1 MVEEK
6 KQQNASASKAKESKA
21 KKTSQKGGDKEVKV
35 QEKKPVVRRRQ
46 ITGKKPSIRKES
58 VAKKEVTAR
67 KQTVARRE
75 PAAKKEKPAPR
86 KKTEAV
92 VEKARKPA
100 EPVAPKVEEKPSL
113 VSAWAISQAMEK
125 EYSPEEFE
133 HFMQMYEPTLSDI
146 EEGEIVNGRV
156 MGVTKEDVIVD
167 VGFKSE
173 GVISISEFPEPI
185 NVKVGDEIEV
195 YLDAIE
201 DQDGQL
207 VLSKQKAD
215 FMRVWD
221 RVKEAHDKTELIEG
235 KIVRRIKGGMVVD
248 LVGVDAFLPGSQIA
262 LRQIPDFDALV
273 GQTMEFKVIKLNKAR
288 RNIVVSRR
296 SVLEEE
302 RQKQREKLL
311 KEIEP
316 GQVKEGLVKNIT
328 DFGVFIDLGGVDGL
342 LHITD
347 MSWGRI
353 SHPSELVAI
362 GDNISVKIIDFAQ
375 NTGRISLGLK
385 QLTPYPW
392 EKIDERYPVGQKIK
406 GKVVSITDYGAFVEL
421 EKGVEGL
428 IHISEMSWTQHIKHP
443 SRLMAIG
450 DTVEAKVLSVDKD
463 NEKISLGIKQLEPDP
478 WEDIEQKYKVHNRV
492 TGRVRNLTAF
502 GAFVELEEG
511 IDGLVHISDLSW
523 TKRIQHPSEVM
534 KKGERVEVV
543 VLNVDRENRR
553 ISLGYK
559 QLSTDPWPELS
570 RTYGMGKEVT
580 GKILRLLDRGV
591 IVDLGADLEGF
602 VPTLQ
607 LGKPE
612 ISKPA
617 DAFNIGDE
625 LPLKVMEFDHPGKKI
640 VLSVEAYYRG
650 RETAEHEAFL
660 VKHPTKTQ
668 KVEEIVD
675 EKPKLEEATPAEE
688 VKTEKKE
695 EKESPPETPAE
706 PKEKEVPET
715 PTEPKEQ
722 EIAPQVT
729 EEKPAEETPAES
741 PAASEEKKEAE
752 PAEVPAKDESTTPPA
767 EETSEKEK
775 EAPPGEETEEKT
787 DT

>member
-6 KQQNASASKAKESKA
+6 KSKDASASPAKGSRA
-21 KKTSQKGGDKEVKV
+21 NKTYQKGG
-35 QEKKPVVRRRQ
+35 EKRTQAQKRRPVVKRRR
-46 ITGKKPSIRKES
+46 TVEKRPT
-58 VAKKEVTAR
+58 AKKEES
-67 KQTVARRE
+67 TVARE
-75 PAAKKEKPAPR
+75 KAAAAKTEKIQKPQKPAPG
-86 KKTEAV
+86 
-92 VEKARKPA
+92 
-100 EPVAPKVEEKPSL
+100 VAKEKPSL
-113 VSAWAISQAMEK
+113 ISVGALSQAMEK
-125 EYSPEEFE
+125 EYSTEEFE
-133 HFMQMYEPTLSDI
+133 QFLKMYEPTLRDI
-146 EEGEIVNGRV
+146 QEGEIVKGKV

-173 GVISISEFPEPI
+173 GIISISEFPEPI

-221 RVKEAHDKTELIEG
+221 KVKAAHDEGELIDG
-235 KIVRRIKGGMVVD
+235 KIIRRIKGGMVVD

-262 LRQIPDFDALV
+262 LRQVPDFDALI
-273 GQTMEFKVIKLNKAR
+273 GQTIQLKVIKLNKAR

-296 SVLEEE
+296 AVLEEE
-302 RQKQREKLL
+302 RQKQREKLI

-316 GQVKEGLVKNIT
+316 GQIREGVVKNIT

-353 SHPSELVAI
+353 SHPSELVAL
-362 GDNISVKIIDFAQ
+362 GDKINVKIIDFDR

-392 EKIDERYPVGQKIK
+392 ENIEERYPVGEKIK

-421 EKGVEGL
+421 ERGVEGL

-443 SRLMAIG
+443 SKLMAIG
-450 DTVEAKVLSVDKD
+450 DTVEAKVLSVDKE

-478 WEDIEQKYKVHNRV
+478 WENIEQKYKVGTRV

-502 GAFVELEEG
+502 GVFIELEEG

-523 TKRIQHPSEVM
+523 TKRIQHPSEEM
-534 KKGERVEVV
+534 RKGEKVEVM

-559 QLSTDPWPELS
+559 QLKKDPWPELS
-570 RTYGMGKEVT
+570 QKYGVGKETV

-591 IVDLGADLEGF
+591 IVDLGDEVEGS
-602 VPTLQ
+602 VPTIH

-612 ISKPA
+612 ITKPA
-617 DAFNIGDE
+617 DAFNVGDE
-625 LPLKVMEFDHPGKKI
+625 LPLKVIEFDHSGKKI
-640 VLSVEAYYRG
+640 VLSVDAYYRG
-650 RETAEHEAFL
+650 REKTELDAFL
-660 VKHPTKTQ
+660 AKHPTKTQ
-668 KVEEIVD
+668 KVEEIVEERPHLGTGK
-675 EKPKLEEATPAEE
+675 EKKEMAKEVSSKTPAETQE
-688 VKTEKKE
+688 DKA
-695 EKESPPETPAE
+695 PPQETG
-706 PKEKEVPET
+706 
-715 PTEPKEQ
+715 
-722 EIAPQVT
+722 
-729 EEKPAEETPAES
+729 EKPREETPAES
-741 PAASEEKKEAE
+741 QVTSEDEKKTE
-752 PAEVPAKDESTTPPA
+752 PEDVQAKEESTSPPT
-767 EETSEKEK
+767 EETSEKAEDLTSTEEPEK
-775 EAPPGEETEEKT
+775 EPDA
-787 DT
+787 

>member
-6 KQQNASASKAKESKA
+6 KSKDASASPTKGSKA
-21 KKTSQKGGDKEVKV
+21 TKTYQKGGDKKT
-35 QEKKPVVRRRQ
+35 QAQKRRPVVRKGE
-46 ITGKKPSIRKES
+46 TVKKRPTAKRGES
-58 VAKKEVTAR
+58 
-67 KQTVARRE
+67 TVARKKTA
-75 PAAKKEKPAPR
+75 AAKTEKIQ
-86 KKTEAV
+86 
-92 VEKARKPA
+92 KPQK
-100 EPVAPKVEEKPSL
+100 PTPKVAEEKPSL
-113 VSAWAISQAMEK
+113 ISVWALSQAMEK
-125 EYSPEEFE
+125 EYSTEEFE
-133 HFMQMYEPTLSDI
+133 QFLKMYEPTLRDI
-146 EEGEIVNGRV
+146 KEGEIVKGKV

-173 GVISISEFPEPI
+173 GIISISEFPEPI
-185 NVKVGDEIEV
+185 NVKVSDEIEV

-221 RVKEAHDKTELIEG
+221 RVKESYDKGELIEG
-235 KIVRRIKGGMVVD
+235 KIIRRIKGGMVVD
-248 LVGVDAFLPGSQIA
+248 LMGVDAFLPGSQIA
-262 LRQIPDFDALV
+262 LRQVPDFDALT
-273 GQTMEFKVIKLNKAR
+273 GQAMQFKVIKLNKAR

-296 SVLEEE
+296 AVLEEE
-302 RQKQREKLL
+302 RQKQKEKLL

-316 GQVKEGLVKNIT
+316 GEIREGLVKNIT
-328 DFGVFIDLGGVDGL
+328 DFGVFVDLGGVDGL

-353 SHPSELVAI
+353 SHPSELVAL
-362 GDNISVKIIDFAQ
+362 GDTINVKIIDFDE

-392 EKIDERYPVGQKIK
+392 ENIEERYPVGKSIK

-450 DTVEAKVLSVDKD
+450 DMVEAKVLSVDKE

-478 WEDIEQKYKVHNRV
+478 WENIEQKYKARSRV

-502 GAFVELEEG
+502 GAFIELEEG

-534 KKGERVEVV
+534 KKGEKVEVV

-559 QLSTDPWPELS
+559 QLKTDPWPELS
-570 RTYGMGKEVT
+570 QKYAVDKEIV
-580 GKILRLLDRGV
+580 GKISRLLDRGV
-591 IVDLGADLEGF
+591 IVDLGEEVEGF
-602 VPTLQ
+602 VPTLH

-612 ISKPA
+612 IAKPA
-617 DAFNIGDE
+617 DAFNEEDE
-625 LPLKVMEFDHPGKKI
+625 LPLKVIEFDHPGKKI

-650 RETAEHEAFL
+650 REKTELEAFL

-668 KVEEIVD
+668 KVKEIVEERPRLEV
-675 EKPKLEEATPAEE
+675 EKETK
-688 VKTEKKE
+688 EKKDAV
-695 EKESPPETPAE
+695 SSETPAE
-706 PKEKEVPET
+706 A
-715 PTEPKEQ
+715 Q
-722 EIAPQVT
+722 
-729 EEKPAEETPAES
+729 EEKPLPEKTGGKPSEETPAES
-741 PAASEEKKEAE
+741 QVTPEDKKKAE
-752 PAEVPAKDESTTPPA
+752 PEDVQVKDESTSPPT
-767 EETSEKEK
+767 E
-775 EAPPGEETEEKT
+775 EAPEKAENSTSTEEAKKET
-787 DT
+787 

>member
-6 KQQNASASKAKESKA
+6 KAKDASASPAKGSKA
-21 KKTSQKGGDKEVKV
+21 TKISQKGG
-35 QEKKPVVRRRQ
+35 EKKTQAQPRKPVAIKRKPVK
-46 ITGKKPSIRKES
+46 KKPT
-58 VAKKEVTAR
+58 AKKESAVAR
-67 KQTVARRE
+67 KRAAGAKTAETKKPQKPTLKVA
-75 PAAKKEKPAPR
+75 
-86 KKTEAV
+86 
-92 VEKARKPA
+92 
-100 EPVAPKVEEKPSL
+100 EEKPSL
-113 VSAWAISQAMEK
+113 VSAWALSQAVEK
-125 EYSPEEFE
+125 EYSSEEFE
-133 HFMQMYEPTLSDI
+133 QFLEMYEPTLCDI
-146 EEGEIVNGRV
+146 HEGEIVNGKV

-173 GVISISEFPEPI
+173 GIISISEFVEPV

-221 RVKEAHDKTELIEG
+221 KVKDSYDNGELIDG
-235 KIVRRIKGGMVVD
+235 KILRRIKGGMVVD
-248 LVGVDAFLPGSQIA
+248 LMGVDAFLPGSQIA
-262 LRQIPDFDALV
+262 LRQVPDFDALI
-273 GQTMEFKVIKLNKAR
+273 GQTMQFKVIKLNKAR

-296 SVLEEE
+296 AVLEDE
-302 RQKQREKLL
+302 RQKQKEELL
-311 KEIEP
+311 REIEP
-316 GQVKEGLVKNIT
+316 GQMREGLVKNIT

-353 SHPSELVAI
+353 SHPSELVAL
-362 GDNISVKIIDFAQ
+362 GDKVNVKIIDFDK

-392 EKIDERYPVGQKIK
+392 ENIEERYPVGEKIK

-443 SRLMAIG
+443 SKLMAIG
-450 DTVEAKVLSVDKD
+450 DTVEAKVLSVDKE

-478 WEDIEQKYKVHNRV
+478 WKNIEQEYKVDTRV

-502 GAFVELEEG
+502 GAFIELEEG

-534 KKGERVEVV
+534 KKGEKVEVM
-543 VLNVDRENRR
+543 VLKVDRENRR

-559 QLSTDPWPELS
+559 QLKTDPWPELS
-570 RTYGMGKEVT
+570 RKYAVGKETV
-580 GKILRLLDRGV
+580 GIILRLLDRGV
-591 IVDLGADLEGF
+591 IVDLGDEVEGF
-602 VPTLQ
+602 VPTLH

-612 ISKPA
+612 ITKPA
-617 DAFNIGDE
+617 DAFNEGDE
-625 LPLKVMEFDHPGKKI
+625 LPLKVIEFDHPGKKI

-650 RETAEHEAFL
+650 REKAELDAFL

-668 KVEEIVD
+668 KVEEIVEERPRLEVAKETK
-675 EKPKLEEATPAEE
+675 EKPEE
-688 VKTEKKE
+688 VPPEASAEAQE
-695 EKESPPETPAE
+695 EKPLPEETPAE
-706 PKEKEVPET
+706 PQAT
-715 PTEPKEQ
+715 
-722 EIAPQVT
+722 
-729 EEKPAEETPAES
+729 
-741 PAASEEKKEAE
+741 SEEKKEAE
-752 PAEVPAKDESTTPPA
+752 PQEEGTAPEVIEEKSPEESPAESQITPEEKKEADSGDAQVREEAPSPPA
-767 EETSEKEK
+767 EETPEKE
-775 EAPPGEETEEKT
+775 ESSTSTEEPKKET
-787 DT
+787 DI

>member
-6 KQQNASASKAKESKA
+6 KSKDASASPTKGSKA
-21 KKTSQKGGDKEVKV
+21 TKTYQKGGDKRAQAQKRR
-35 QEKKPVVRRRQ
+35 PVVRKGE
-46 ITGKKPSIRKES
+46 TVKKRPTAKRGES
-58 VAKKEVTAR
+58 
-67 KQTVARRE
+67 TVARKKTA
-75 PAAKKEKPAPR
+75 AAKTEKIQ
-86 KKTEAV
+86 
-92 VEKARKPA
+92 KPQK
-100 EPVAPKVEEKPSL
+100 PTPKVAEEKPSL
-113 VSAWAISQAMEK
+113 ISVWALSQAMEK
-125 EYSPEEFE
+125 EYSTEEFE
-133 HFMQMYEPTLSDI
+133 QFLKMYEPTLRDI
-146 EEGEIVNGRV
+146 KEGEIVKGKV

-173 GVISISEFPEPI
+173 GLISISEFPEPI
-185 NVKVGDEIEV
+185 NVKVSDEIEV

-215 FMRVWD
+215 FMRMWD
-221 RVKEAHDKTELIEG
+221 KVKEAHDKAELIEG
-235 KIVRRIKGGMVVD
+235 KIIRRIKGGMVVD

-262 LRQIPDFDALV
+262 LRQVPDFDALV
-273 GQTMEFKVIKLNKAR
+273 GQTIQFKVIKLNKAR

-296 SVLEEE
+296 AVLEEE

-316 GQVKEGLVKNIT
+316 GQIREGVVKNIT

-353 SHPSELVAI
+353 SHPSELVAL
-362 GDNISVKIIDFAQ
+362 GDKISVKISDFDK

-392 EKIDERYPVGQKIK
+392 ENIEERYPVGKKIK

-443 SRLMAIG
+443 SKLMAIG
-450 DTVEAKVLSVDKD
+450 DIVEAKVLSVDKE

-478 WEDIEQKYKVHNRV
+478 WENIEQKYKVGTRV
-492 TGRVRNLTAF
+492 AGRVRNLTAF
-502 GAFVELEEG
+502 GAFIELEEG

-523 TKRIQHPSEVM
+523 TKRIQHPSEAM
-534 KKGERVEVV
+534 KRGEKVEVM

-559 QLSTDPWPELS
+559 QLKEDPWPELS
-570 RTYGMGKEVT
+570 QKYAVSKEIV

-591 IVDLGADLEGF
+591 IVELGDNVEGF
-602 VPTLQ
+602 VPTLH

-612 ISKPA
+612 IAKPA
-617 DAFNIGDE
+617 DAFNEGDE
-625 LPLKVMEFDHPGKKI
+625 LPLKVIEFDHHGKKI
-640 VLSVEAYYRG
+640 VLSVEAYYRD
-650 RETAEHEAFL
+650 REKAELEAFL
-660 VKHPTKTQ
+660 AKHPTKTQ
-668 KVEEIVD
+668 KVEEIVEERPSLEAGKETKEMAKEISSETPKEGQEGKTHPEETV
-675 EKPKLEEATPAEE
+675 EKPP
-688 VKTEKKE
+688 
-695 EKESPPETPAE
+695 
-706 PKEKEVPET
+706 
-715 PTEPKEQ
+715 
-722 EIAPQVT
+722 
-729 EEKPAEETPAES
+729 EETPAES
-741 PAASEEKKEAE
+741 QVAPEDKKEAKPGDVQVKE
-752 PAEVPAKDESTTPPA
+752 ELTSAPT
-767 EETSEKEK
+767 EETSEKAEDSTS
-775 EAPPGEETEEKT
+775 TEESKKET
-787 DT
+787 